1 MLLLRDFNQSL
12 FFGVKMHI
20 TMLIKNAQDKVIQ
33 CVIDDTIKS
42 DFEALGFVDHD
53 SKLKPKP
60 KAKPKAKAK
69 ADA

>member
-1 MLLLRDFNQSL
+1 MLLLRDFRQSL

-20 TMLIKNAQDKVIQ
+20 TMITKNAQDKTVQ
-33 CVIDDTIKS
+33 CVIDDSDKA
-42 DFEALGFVDHD
+42 DFEAMGFVDHD

-60 KAKPKAKAK
+60 RARTVKAK